1 MSESK
6 FLGYLE
12 YNSSN
17 NTPQASTQS
26 SPRGVTF

>member
-1 MSESK
+1 MGESK
-6 FLGYLE
+6 FLGYLD
-12 YNSSN
+12 YNFGN